1 MAVAKIAGV
10 EARVLPSVQNP
21 HHFLDFHFP
30 TLSSCSIPPFPR
42 MPESITPRA
51 PTDVQMSNVEVRRRW
66 GVDEFDS
73 DDDLQAEMCPFEA
86 AQSTPRGFICE
97 PYTLYQT
104 LPDTTGRTSWS
115 EQPPKIEIQTVD
127 VSKSNKYALIVRK
140 VKCYDGNRDFELH
153 SIETQSEVLKKFLAG
168 VMDGYAGLTMTL
180 RTVKFKPPFQPFV
193 HRWEQL
199 NLARNGDL
207 DEETKAHVDLLY
219 DILEEEVRETVSRKN
234 DLLSNGVIS
243 YDMIWALFH
252 PGATVFSVVNS
263 RPRIFARLVQSDYR
277 GGSIFEMKAE
287 YVDSDGEKFGYE
299 VERFRIVE
307 FHGTVPITSLQ
318 VFPLAYHSDRAT
330 LCEDLIAR
338 GKLWQTFKGYHFK
351 HYEGPIFQD
360 ARGHGGRKINSR
372 IIIDAAAYSLFTG
385 ILFLNGERSLEEMS
399 NEDLMLA
406 TPILRG

>member
-1 MAVAKIAGV
+1 
-10 EARVLPSVQNP
+10 
-21 HHFLDFHFP
+21 
-30 TLSSCSIPPFPR
+30 